1 MKYEF
6 SNEER
11 ETFFERHFD
20 YEAED
25 AENKTAAE
33 CIYEKSRERVASLT
47 EQLIDGE
54 VVDEQAFSLELK
66 NLILSHEYR
75 NKF

>member
-1 MKYEF
+1 MKHEF

-11 ETFFERHFD
+11 EAFFEKYFD

-25 AENKTAAE
+25 AENKAVAERIYAESSAKVAA
-33 CIYEKSRERVASLT
+33 LT
-47 EQLIDGE
+47 EQLTDGE
-54 VVDEQAFSLELK
+54 VVDEKAFVLELQT
-66 NLILSHEYR
+66 LILANEYR

>member
-6 SNEER
+6 SVEER
-11 ETFFERHFD
+11 EAFFERHFD

-25 AENKTAAE
+25 AENKAVAE
-33 CIYEKSRERVASLT
+33 RIYAESSAKVNALT
-47 EQLIDGE
+47 EQLTDGE
-54 VVDEQAFSLELK
+54 VVDENAFVLELK
-66 NLILSHEYR
+66 NMILANEYR